1 MEKVD
6 LVKSLDEAGLVM
18 EEAARVVLAEPRFQR
33 MPVTRALVEGK
44 LIGEGELA
52 DFLAR
57 LFHLEYVVLDDVRP
71 ELLQL
76 LPRSLMQDAAV
87 VPYRMDGEELTI
99 AVADP
104 LDVATEDIV
113 RGLTHLRLRRVVAR
127 RSDILRALQGPKG
140 GMSQAIEGFV
150 AHSPQQEVEFFAGRD
165 DAEPAVPTDEFHEH
179 DAPIIDLVAALISDA
194 IQLKA
199 SDIHVEPQE
208 GCLRVRYRIDGVLR
222 VFGELPKKVQNAVI
236 SRIKLAS
243 GMDISEHRRPQD
255 GRSQARVGRRWV
267 DLRVSATPSYY
278 GEKVVLRILDKSVGL
293 LRLDGLGMSDEV
305 YQVYARVLE
314 SPQGM
319 VLLTG
324 PTGSGKTT
332 TLYASLNVRN
342 RTADNLVTV
351 EDPIEYQLAG
361 ITQIQMNPKAGVTF
375 ASALRSILR
384 QDPDIIMVGEIRD
397 LETAEI
403 AFQAAETGHLVLS
416 TLHTNSSPAT
426 IIRLSHMGVEPFLVA
441 SSLLAVVA
449 QRLVRRICP
458 ACKREMR
465 PDEGTLKFVELASQR
480 ELPATFWEG
489 AGCDQCG
496 KTGYRG
502 RVGLYEIL
510 PMTDSLREQIYA
522 GTSQD
527 KISQTAFKEG
537 FSTLLHDGLAKV
549 AAGETSLAEVLRVVP
564 IESAGAI
571 ARLLASESK
580 V

>member
-6 LVKSLDEAGLVM
+6 LVTSLDEAGLVM
-18 EEAARVVLAEPRFQR
+18 EEAARVVLADPRFQR

-44 LIGEGELA
+44 LIGEAELA

-113 RGLTHLRLRRVVAR
+113 RGLTHLKLRRVVAR

-140 GMSQAIEGFV
+140 GISQAIEGFV
-150 AHSPQQEVEFFAGRD
+150 AHSPAQEVEFFAGRD
-165 DAEPAVPTDEFHEH
+165 ESEGAVPDEFHEH

-208 GCLRVRYRIDGVLR
+208 GSLRIRYRIDGVLR
-222 VFGELPKKVQNAVI
+222 VFGELPKKVQNAVV

-255 GRSQARVGRRWV
+255 GRSQARVGQRWV

-293 LRLDGLGMSDEV
+293 LRLDNLGMSPAD
-305 YQVYARVLE
+305 YQVYSRVLE

-403 AFQAAETGHLVLS
+403 AFQAAQTGHFVLS

-426 IIRLSHMGVEPFLVA
+426 IIRLAHMGVEPFLVA

-465 PDEGTLKFVELASQR
+465 PDDSTLTFVKLASQQ
-480 ELPATFWEG
+480 ELPKTFWEG

-496 KTGYRG
+496 KTGFKG

-510 PMTDSLREQIYA
+510 PMTDGLREQIYA
-522 GTSQD
+522 ESSQD
-527 KISQTAFKEG
+527 KISQAAFKEG
-537 FSTLLHDGLAKV
+537 FSSLLHDGLRKV
-549 AAGETSLAEVLRVVP
+549 DAGETSLAEVLRVVP
-564 IESAGAI
+564 IESAAAI
-571 ARLLASESK
+571 ARMQASGLEG
-580 V
+580 